1 MTTTTSHISQ
11 SIHAATTYLSEH
23 VDKTRSMDSAATA
36 VVEDGLRCRV
46 EGPDGAT
53 IFTDMPAGVGG
64 RSTAPSPAW
73 FTRAGHASCEATLIT
88 MRAAELEVPLQ
99 RVEVVVDSESDD
111 RGLLTMDDTVPA
123 GPLNSRIR
131 VRIAADGVDPQRLL
145 ELVEWAD
152 HYSPISD
159 LIRRAVPVNV
169 ELESAVGELS

>member
-1 MTTTTSHISQ
+1 MTANSHISQ
-11 SIHAATTYLSEH
+11 SIHAARSYLSEH
-23 VDKTRSMDSAATA
+23 VDKARCRDSAATA

-46 EGPDGAT
+46 EGPDGAA
-53 IFTDMPAGVGG
+53 IYTDMPAGVGG
-64 RSTAPSPAW
+64 RSTGPSPAW

-88 MRAAELEVPLQ
+88 MRAAELGIPLQ
-99 RVEVVVDSESDD
+99 RMEAVVDSESDD
-111 RGLLTMDDTVPA
+111 RGLLAMDDAVPA
-123 GPLNSRIR
+123 APLSSRIR
-131 VRIAADGVDPQRLL
+131 VRIAAEGVGPQRLP